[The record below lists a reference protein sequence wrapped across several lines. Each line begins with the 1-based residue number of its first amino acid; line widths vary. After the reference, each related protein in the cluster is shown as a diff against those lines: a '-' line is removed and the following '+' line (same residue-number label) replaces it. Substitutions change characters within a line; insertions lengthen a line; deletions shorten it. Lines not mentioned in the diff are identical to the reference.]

1 MKKQKTMCFLGHGLQ
16 ELGYGE
22 NTLHCDALK
31 EQIKMFVISFIEQH
45 AVFHFISGMEPG
57 AEQFAAQI
65 ILDLKALYPQV
76 TLECV
81 LPCETQAEN
90 WNEWERDNYYRIV
103 SECDTE
109 TMLERHASKENRKKR
124 DAYIVDHSDYI
135 LAVWNGQPGSIARAA
150 AYARAKQKPVLRL
163 DPESLQ
169 ISEAAYAVV

>member
-1 MKKQKTMCFLGHGLQ
+1 MKKQKTMCFLGHELQ

-22 NTLHCDALK
+22 NTLQCDELK
-31 EQIKMFVISFIEQH
+31 EQIKMSIVSFVEQH

-65 ILDLKALYPQV
+65 ILDLKAVYPQV

-90 WNEWERDNYYRIV
+90 WNEWERDIYFRIV

-109 TMLERHASKENRKKR
+109 TMLERHASKGNRKKR
-124 DAYIVDHSDYI
+124 DAYIVDRSDYI
-135 LAVWNGQPGSIARAA
+135 LAVWNGNPGNIADAV
-150 AYARAKQKPVLRL
+150 AYAQAKQKPVLRL

-169 ISEAAYAVV
+169 VTEDAYAVV